1 MGSEVLSEASQP
13 GGGIEARVAGV
24 EEVAWGVVDV
34 DEDRVVL
41 AWSAGPEHR
50 RVVVDEGEEVAVAE
64 ASSGEVSEVP
74 LDVDDD
80 PAVETSASDWP

>member
-50 RVVVDEGEEVAVAE
+50 RVVVDEGEAHLKVVAFLEGLKVI
-64 ASSGEVSEVP
+64 
-74 LDVDDD
+74 
-80 PAVETSASDWP
+80 